1 MHETSDRGAHGC
13 IASVAT
19 FRSRED
25 LMTIVS
31 SEPIVLIGPGS
42 EWLWSAAQFV
52 VVAITL
58 VGIYYQLRLQR
69 AANAFEQ
76 IHRIAAEWNSER
88 LVRAKLRVLR
98 AAAFGAHDASA
109 VGIVADFWEEVA
121 SLVRA
126 GHVDLSIAYENMGQP
141 LRFWWVLMEDETRR
155 LRDMQGAMAWVHFE
169 RMYAVF
175 ERRSVGDERRL
186 VIDRAHVTS
195 GLPQRVQD
203 YEDELRLLE
212 ELRAIPAPSATSRR
226 SQRPTAAVR

>member
-1 MHETSDRGAHGC
+1 
-13 IASVAT
+13 
-19 FRSRED
+19 
-25 LMTIVS
+25 MTIFS

-76 IHRIAAEWNSER
+76 IHRIAAEWTSER
-88 LVRAKLRVLR
+88 LVRAKLGVLR
-98 AAAFGAHDASA
+98 AVASGGPNASA

-126 GHVDLSIAYENMGQP
+126 GHVDLSTAYENLSQP
-141 LRFWWVLMEDETRR
+141 LRFWWVLMEGETGR
-155 LRDMQGAMAWVHFE
+155 LRESHGAMAWIHFE
-169 RMYAVF
+169 RLYAVF
-175 ERRSVGDERRL
+175 ERRSLGDERRL

-195 GLPQRVQD
+195 VLPQRVKD
-203 YEDELRLLE
+203 VEDELRLLE
-212 ELRAIPAPSATSRR
+212 ELRAIPARTANKRR
-226 SQRPTAAVR
+226 PERPTSAVT

>member
-1 MHETSDRGAHGC
+1 
-13 IASVAT
+13 
-19 FRSRED
+19 
-25 LMTIVS
+25 MTILS

-42 EWLWSAAQFV
+42 EWLWSAAQLV

-58 VGIYYQLRLQR
+58 LGIYYQLRLQR

-98 AAAFGAHDASA
+98 AVAVGAPDAA

-126 GHVDLSIAYENMGQP
+126 GHVDLSIAYENMSQP
-141 LRFWWVLMEDETRR
+141 LRWWWVIMEDETRR
-155 LRDMQGAMAWVHFE
+155 MREIHGAMAWIHFE
-169 RMYAVF
+169 RLYAVF
-175 ERRSVGDERRL
+175 ERRSVDDERRL
-186 VIDRAHVTS
+186 VIDRAYVTS
-195 GLPQRVQD
+195 ALPQRVKE

-212 ELRAIPAPSATSRR
+212 ELRAIPAPSATKRR
-226 SQRPTAAVR
+226 SRRPTAADT